1 MGIHLLRFAH
11 GNECIGT
18 HNVIYDISVTIAQD
32 AGFHVGRE
40 QLHALPS
47 VTFNPFSRRVNIVFS
62 KDGIRTLTNVV
73 IVNPMRANLLFQSCV
88 TQAKEK
94 NYHN

>member
-47 VTFNPFSRRVNIVFS
+47 VTFNPFSR
-62 KDGIRTLTNVV
+62 
-73 IVNPMRANLLFQSCV
+73 
-88 TQAKEK
+88 
-94 NYHN
+94 